1 MSDHAEAAF
10 GESLPSGGGN
20 GSAAADSAQILP
32 FYGQQADGVRFLES
46 EGEPRRWHA
55 LRLPTAVRI
64 WGSVGVAA
72 LVTVIAIA
80 ILQAVTAGMGT
91 SETAAAAPWAFALMS
106 GIFYVYA
113 TAVIFPF
120 VLFILWRVSAT
131 GAVENLDVLS
141 PPFVSIVIPAFDE
154 DTHIARAIDC
164 ALSQDYPSFEV
175 IVVDDGSRDLT
186 KYVAGRFGSVLISL
200 RKNGGKAAALNAG
213 LRQAKGDI
221 IVFSDSDSFLDKSA
235 LRRIVRHFANQKVG
249 AVAGRVELER
259 SATLAQ
265 KLQSLEYIFS
275 QAIMKVAQT
284 GSGASI
290 SVCPGPICAFR
301 RPLLVELG
309 GVTNRTLAEDFDLTL
324 AAVELDHDV
333 VFEPDAVAYTVAP
346 STWRQLFRQRVR
358 WSRGALQV
366 FGQHKKMF
374 FNPRFGALGLFW
386 LPYFLIAGFGG
397 ALFEVAAVITIPA
410 LFVWLGAPLAMLKTG
425 LILIC
430 ILELIAVAQ
439 YAIGVLVCKQSSK
452 DLIIWS
458 LIIKI
463 LNLFL
468 GWTRLVAIYQELKG
482 GQRCW

>member
-20 GSAAADSAQILP
+20 GSGAAESAQILP

-46 EGEPRRWHA
+46 DGEPRRWYDV
-55 LRLPTAVRI
+55 RLPPAVRV
-64 WGSVGVAA
+64 WGSVAVAA

-80 ILQAVTAGMGT
+80 ILQAATAGMGT
-91 SETAAAAPWAFALMS
+91 SETAATAPWAYALMS

-120 VLFILWRVSAT
+120 VLFILWRASAT
-131 GAVENLDVLS
+131 GTAENLDVLS

-213 LRQAKGDI
+213 LRQSKGDI
-221 IVFSDSDSFLDKSA
+221 IVFSDSDSFLDRSA
-235 LRRIVRHFANQKVG
+235 LRRIVRHFANRKVG

-265 KLQSLEYIFS
+265 KLQSLEYIFG
-275 QAIMKVAQT
+275 QAIMKVAQA

-290 SVCPGPICAFR
+290 AVCPGPICAFR

-324 AAVELDHDV
+324 SAIRRGFDV
-333 VFEPDAVAYTVAP
+333 VYENGALAYTVAP
-346 STWRQLFRQRVR
+346 AKWRQLFRQRVR
-358 WSRGALQV
+358 WCRGALQV
-366 FGQHKKMF
+366 FRQHKSMF
-374 FNPRFGALGLFW
+374 FKPKYQALGVFW

-397 ALFEVAAVITIPA
+397 ALFEAVAILGLPI
-410 LFVWLGAPLAMLKTG
+410 LFLSIGAPVEMLKFG
-425 LILIC
+425 LVYICVLEGIAIL
-430 ILELIAVAQ
+430 Q
-439 YAIGVLVCKQSSK
+439 YMIGVMLSK
-452 DLIIWS
+452 NSPNNLMIWA
-458 LIIKI
+458 LAIKP

-468 GWTRLVAIYQELKG
+468 TLVRLVAIYHEMNG
-482 GQRCW
+482 SRRCW